1 MSNAKLIWCTPE
13 AEKHIL
19 FCARVS
25 NPNNQTSNDSRLLNY
40 CVRHG
45 HWSIFEQACMCV
57 EINTTRDIS
66 AQIIRHRSF
75 SFQEFSQ
82 RYAEAYGVEYANP
95 RRQDIKNR
103 QNSIDDFDEAVRK
116 KFEELQR
123 KAYTTAQ
130 HCYDLALQL
139 GVAKEC
145 ARKMLPMNTKTRLY
159 MTGTIRSFIHY
170 LALRQDKATQLE
182 HREIAD
188 QIAAIFAEELPVV
201 YNAIKQGE

>member
-1 MSNAKLIWCTPE
+1 MSDVKLVWVTPE
-13 AEKHIL
+13 AEKHIM

-25 NPNNQTSNDSRLLNY
+25 NPKNQDSGNTGLLNY

-45 HWSIFEQACMCV
+45 HWSIFEQACMCI

-82 RYAEAYGVEYANP
+82 RYAESYGIEYAEP
-95 RRQDIKNR
+95 RRQDLKNR
-103 QNSIDDFDEAVRK
+103 QNSIDDFDQDTK
-116 KFEELQR
+116 DKFEALQQ
-123 KAYTTAQ
+123 KVYTTAE
-130 HCYDLALQL
+130 HCYKLALQL
-139 GVAKEC
+139 GIAKEC

-159 MTGTIRSFIHY
+159 MTGTIRSWMHY
-170 LALRQDKATQLE
+170 LAVRQDPTTQKE
-182 HREIAD
+182 HRDIAD
-188 QIAAIFAEELPVV
+188 GIAEIFAEHLPVV